1 MGQPFRPIAIALA
14 AATVS
19 LLALVLA
26 AAPTDA
32 ADLVLNGYQ
41 RIVEPAGEIAP
52 FSGKLTTAPGGA
64 GDRDGASVAGNGLV
78 ESSRDYEVLVAIYN
92 ATGGERWKNNTG
104 WLTDPNLH
112 RWFGVTLDSNG
123 RVVALDLEENNLRG
137 RLPIEIGDFSR
148 LRHLYLGINQLTGNI
163 PSQIG
168 QLRRLEVLA
177 LTENAFLG
185 RIPPEIGRLVRLRQ
199 LDLSQNRLT
208 GGIPSEL
215 GSLMR
220 LGFLSLDENELTGAI
235 PAELG
240 NATQMRELW
249 LDQNRIAGR
258 IPPQLGQL
266 SKLESLRL
274 GNNQL
279 EGPIPPELG
288 KLRNLESLYLESN
301 HLLGPI
307 PAELGQLSRLRHLW
321 LSHNEI
327 SGPVPAEL
335 GQLRQLRTL
344 VFDDNYLAGPI
355 PPELG
360 GLPYLEHF
368 QIHRNQLTGPIP
380 PELGNLTTLEGLRLS
395 FNRLT
400 GPIPPELGKLARLQG
415 LHLEANQLQGDIPR
429 ELNKLAS
436 LRLLYLGGN
445 LLTGCIPSGLLQV
458 RFHDLDRLGL
468 DECEFGL
475 FDLEVEPGVLE
486 PGFAIQRHEYVLR
499 VHSDVAQVALAAD
512 GGQARVE
519 FLDGDGLPTI
529 DADPLA
535 PGWQV
540 DLADDVTLLG
550 IRATSVDGS
559 EQAEYSI
566 SVRRGFAGR
575 LTVVDNLF
583 VQAPDNE
590 DLKHNIPDLEVDLGG
605 QVVRADFLAHFR
617 ATGEIERW
625 GYPTSEVLVLEPGVL
640 TQFYQRG
647 VVDFHNLGA
656 GWVVERRLAWDYV
669 GGGSGGSDD
678 LGVEADVLNPNAGT
692 VSGPWGHKV
701 SNFAIDGTV
710 VGFADFFQRLG
721 GVAAFGYPKTDARV
735 DVVAV
740 GRLRDPATT
749 PGFIRQYY
757 QGGVIE
763 FHAEDEQ
770 NPVKLSLLGDTVRA
784 QLVPDWQE
792 EAGFARADAL
802 GIRAVFR
809 PEVVG

>member
-1 MGQPFRPIAIALA
+1 MGDLRLLQVLNLSVNALSGPIPSELSRLA
-14 AATVS
+14 RIERLDLSENGLFGTIPPTLGSLS
-19 LLALVLA
+19 LLQDLELGQNGLRGSIPSELGNLPNLRLFDASFNNLAGSIPDSLGRLGRLKVL
-26 AAPTDA
+26 
-32 ADLVLNGYQ
+32 DLGFNTINGAIPPSLGQLGNLQSLDLSYNGLNGP
-41 RIVEPAGEIAP
+41 IPPA
-52 FSGKLTTAPGGA
+52 L
-64 GDRDGASVAGNGLV
+64 GNL
-78 ESSRDYEVLVAIYN
+78 A
-92 ATGGERWKNNTG
+92 
-104 WLTDPNLH
+104 
-112 RWFGVTLDSNG
+112 
-123 RVVALDLEENNLRG
+123 NLRG
-137 RLPIEIGDFSR
+137 LRLESNRLDGPWPPELGRLRLLERLEIGQ
-148 LRHLYLGINQLTGNI
+148 NQLSGPI
-163 PSQIG
+163 PVEIG
-168 QLRRLEVLA
+168 HMSKLWVLSA
-177 LTENAFLG
+177 HSNDLSG
-185 RIPPEIGRLVRLRQ
+185 PIPPEIGNLK
-199 LDLSQNRLT
+199 DLFSVNLNGNLLT
-208 GGIPSEL
+208 
-215 GSLMR
+215 
-220 LGFLSLDENELTGAI
+220 
-235 PAELG
+235 
-240 NATQMRELW
+240 
-249 LDQNRIAGR
+249 
-258 IPPQLGQL
+258 
-266 SKLESLRL
+266 
-274 GNNQL
+274 
-279 EGPIPPELG
+279 
-288 KLRNLESLYLESN
+288 
-301 HLLGPI
+301 GPI
-307 PAELGQLSRLRHLW
+307 PAEIAHAKELSTLQL
-321 LSHNEI
+321 
-327 SGPVPAEL
+327 AE
-335 GQLRQLRTL
+335 
-344 VFDDNYLAGPI
+344 N
-355 PPELG
+355 ELG
-360 GLPYLEHF
+360 G
-368 QIHRNQLTGPIP
+368 QIPKGLAKHSALHDLRLNDNNLTGPIP
-380 PELGNLTTLEGLRLS
+380 PALGAN
-395 FNRLT
+395 
-400 GPIPPELGKLARLQG
+400 ARV
-415 LHLEANQLQGDIPR
+415 NYV
-429 ELNKLAS
+429 
-436 LRLLYLGGN
+436 YLGGN

-792 EAGFARADAL
+792 EAGFARAERLDGGDEYVA
-802 GIRAVFR
+802 G
-809 PEVVG
+809 VVAD